1 MLLKYES
8 FQELIFESLINE
20 TYVYYIKDFK
30 NILVKMS
37 NLQQNQIAKE
47 LLDIE
52 YRDNKSDRTFISLT
66 DKDGY
71 LSFSTLRNLKSNLD
85 KSFTEWGKNN
95 NLSDEQTKKVLD
107 TLNKKIENG
116 EISQSDVNHIFDEH
130 NIKSRSDIKLG
141 RLVNALLPGKFSDKE
156 VEEFV
161 NKFKATK
168 DKVGER
174 FELVSGDDINTW
186 YNWEN
191 YSKMEGTLGNS
202 CMAKK
207 SGLFGIY
214 TENPEICQLLILL
227 NEEDKLIGRAIIWKL
242 KSLNIHKS
250 EEEVTFMDRQYT
262 ILDSDVEK
270 FRNYAKEKG
279 WSYKS
284 YNNHHSFGTINY
296 KGEDKNVSMTIE
308 VKQKDYRR
316 YPYMDT
322 FRRYNPDTG
331 ILYNDD
337 DQDSDNEGQYILD
350 DTGGGYTEI
359 EGGVWSEW
367 HGRMIP
373 EDEAVYSDQYGDHLL
388 RDYAVRVDV
397 GSSRRRGWYHQDD
410 DDIVYD
416 EHSDEYVHV
425 DDAVYSEIYGNWIWD
440 ERAVK
445 TITEIYSDGDVEN
458 AEGNWCYVNDR
469 DIVTLHNMSRMLW
482 YKKLSDKYGDWD
494 DYDYINTDILTRN
507 YKDEWIPNI
516 LERTIYKVGEAKSS
530 DSPDIYGIEYLLE
543 EDAIA
548 LDYEIDMSKS
558 RTIDIIQYNENVDE
572 ILESILNKLNIKIK
586 QLRDILNGE
595 GQSRMIFD
603 EDEEYEYRRKVG
615 SLKDKLMARYEE
627 LDSEEWHNL

>member
-1 MLLKYES
+1 MLLKYND
-8 FQELIFESLINE
+8 LIFESLINE
-20 TYVYYIKDFK
+20 TYVYYIKDLK
-30 NILVKMS
+30 DILSKMS
-37 NLQQNQIAKE
+37 NQQQNQIAKE

-71 LSFSTLRNLKSNLD
+71 LSFSTLRNLKSNLE

-95 NLSDEQTKKVLD
+95 KLSDEQTKKVLD
-107 TLNKKIENG
+107 TLNRKIENG
-116 EISQSDVNHIFDEH
+116 EISQSDVNNLFDEH
-130 NIKSRSDIKLG
+130 DIKSRSDIKLG
-141 RLVNALLPGKFSDKE
+141 RLVNALLPSKFSDKE
-156 VEEFV
+156 IEEFV

-207 SGLFGIY
+207 SSIFNIY
-214 TENPEICQLLILL
+214 TENPEMCQLLILL
-227 NEEDKLIGRAIIWKL
+227 NEEDKLIGRALIWKL

-250 EEEVTFMDRQYT
+250 DEEVIFMDRQYS
-262 ILDSDVEK
+262 ILESDVEK
-270 FRNYAKEKG
+270 FKNYAKEKG
-279 WSYKS
+279 WSYKC

-296 KGEDKNVSMTIE
+296 KGEEKNVSMTIE

-322 FRRYNPDTG
+322 FRRYNHETG
-331 ILYNDD
+331 LLYNDD
-337 DQDSDNEGQYILD
+337 NQDSDNEGQYILD

-367 HGRMIP
+367 HDRMIP
-373 EDEAVYSDQYGDHLL
+373 EDEAVYSDIYGDHLL
-388 RDYAVRVDV
+388 RDYAVQVNV

-416 EHSDEYVHV
+416 EHSDESVHV
-425 DDAVYSEIYGNWIWD
+425 DDAVYSDIYGNWIWD
-440 ERAVK
+440 ERAVR
-445 TITEIYSDGDVEN
+445 TITEIYTDGDVEN
-458 AEGNWCYVNDR
+458 SEGNWCYVNDR
-469 DIVTLHNMSRMLW
+469 DIIELREMRNMLW
-482 YKKLSDKYGDWD
+482 YIKLSDKYSDWD
-494 DYDYINTDILTRN
+494 NYKYIYKELLTKN
-507 YKDEWIPNI
+507 YKDEYIPEK
-516 LERTIYKVGEAKSS
+516 LERIIYKVGEPKSS
-530 DSPDIYGIEYLLE
+530 DSPDIYGVEWLLE

-548 LDYEIDMSKS
+548 LDYEISMDNY
-558 RTIDIIQYNENVDE
+558 RVIDIIQYNENIDE
-572 ILESILNKLNIKIK
+572 ILEVILNKLNIKIE
-586 QLRDILNGE
+586 QLSDIIKGE
-595 GQSRMIFD
+595 GQTRMKFD
-603 EDEEYEYRRKVG
+603 DEEEYRK
-615 SLKDKLMARYEE
+615 SIHELKTKLATRFEE

>member
-30 NILVKMS
+30 DILVKMS

-107 TLNKKIENG
+107 TLNKRIENG

-130 NIKSRSDIKLG
+130 DIKSRSDIKLG

-207 SGLFGIY
+207 SGIFNIY
-214 TENPEICQLLILL
+214 TENPEVCQLLILL
-227 NEEDKLIGRAIIWKL
+227 NEEDKLIGRSIIWKL

-250 EEEVTFMDRQYT
+250 EEEVIFMDRQYT

-367 HGRMIP
+367 HDRMIP
-373 EDEAVYSDQYGDHLL
+373 EDEAVYSDPYGDHLL

-469 DIVTLHNMSRMLW
+469 DIVSLHNMSRMLW

-494 DYDYINTDILTRN
+494 DYDYINKDILTKN
-507 YKDEWIPNI
+507 YKDEWVPNI

-548 LDYEIDMSKS
+548 LDYEIDMNES
-558 RTIDIIQYNENVDE
+558 RTIDIIQYNENIDE
-572 ILESILNKLNIKIK
+572 ILESILNKLNIKIQ
-586 QLRDILNGE
+586 QLRDILSGE
-595 GQSRMIFD
+595 GQSRMVFD

>member
-1 MLLKYES
+1 MLLKYND
-8 FQELIFESLINE
+8 LIFESLINE
-20 TYVYYIKDFK
+20 TYVYYIKDLK
-30 NILVKMS
+30 DILSKMS
-37 NLQQNQIAKE
+37 NQQQNQIAKE

-71 LSFSTLRNLKSNLD
+71 LSFSTLRNLKSNLE

-95 NLSDEQTKKVLD
+95 KLSDEQTKKVLD
-107 TLNKKIENG
+107 TLNRKIENG
-116 EISQSDVNHIFDEH
+116 EISQSDVNNLFDEH
-130 NIKSRSDIKLG
+130 DIKSRSDIKLG
-141 RLVNALLPGKFSDKE
+141 RLVNALLPSKFSDKE
-156 VEEFV
+156 IEEFV

-207 SGLFGIY
+207 SSIFNIY
-214 TENPEICQLLILL
+214 TENPEMCQLLILL
-227 NEEDKLIGRAIIWKL
+227 NEEDKLIGRALIWKL

-250 EEEVTFMDRQYT
+250 DEEVIFMDRQYS
-262 ILDSDVEK
+262 ILESDVEK
-270 FRNYAKEKG
+270 FKNYAKEKG
-279 WSYKS
+279 WSYKC

-296 KGEDKNVSMTIE
+296 KGEEKNVSMTIE

-322 FRRYNPDTG
+322 FRRYNHETG
-331 ILYNDD
+331 LLYNDD
-337 DQDSDNEGQYILD
+337 NQDSDNEGQYILD

-367 HGRMIP
+367 HDRMIP
-373 EDEAVYSDQYGDHLL
+373 EDEAVYSDIYGDHLL
-388 RDYAVRVDV
+388 RDYAVQVNV

-416 EHSDEYVHV
+416 EHSDESVHV
-425 DDAVYSEIYGNWIWD
+425 DDAVYSDIYGNWIWD
-440 ERAVK
+440 ERAVR
-445 TITEIYSDGDVEN
+445 TITEIYTDGDVEN
-458 AEGNWCYVNDR
+458 SEGNWCYVNDR
-469 DIVTLHNMSRMLW
+469 DIIELREMRNMLW
-482 YKKLSDKYGDWD
+482 YIKLSDKYSDWD
-494 DYDYINTDILTRN
+494 NYKYIYKELLTKN
-507 YKDEWIPNI
+507 YKDEYIPEK
-516 LERTIYKVGEAKSS
+516 LERIIYKVGEPKSS
-530 DSPDIYGIEYLLE
+530 DSPDIYGVEWLLE

-548 LDYEIDMSKS
+548 LDYEISMDNS
-558 RTIDIIQYNENVDE
+558 RVIDIIQYNENIDE
-572 ILESILNKLNIKIK
+572 ILEVILNKLNIKIE
-586 QLRDILNGE
+586 QLSDIIKGE
-595 GQSRMIFD
+595 GQTRMKFD
-603 EDEEYEYRRKVG
+603 DDDDYRK
-615 SLKDKLMARYEE
+615 SIHELKTKLSTRFEE

>member
-1 MLLKYES
+1 MLLKYND
-8 FQELIFESLINE
+8 LIFESLINE

-30 NILVKMS
+30 DILVKMS

-95 NLSDEQTKKVLD
+95 KLSDEGTKKVLD

-130 NIKSRSDIKLG
+130 DIKSRSDIKLG

-207 SGLFGIY
+207 SGIFNIY
-214 TENPEICQLLILL
+214 TENPEMCQLLILL
-227 NEEDKLIGRAIIWKL
+227 NEEDKLIGRALIWKL
-242 KSLNIHKS
+242 KSLNINKS
-250 EEEVTFMDRQYT
+250 DEEVTFMDRQYS
-262 ILDSDVEK
+262 ILESDVEK

-279 WSYKS
+279 WSYKC

-322 FRRYNPDTG
+322 FRRYNHETG
-331 ILYNDD
+331 LLYNDD

-350 DTGGGYTEI
+350 DTGGGYSEV

-367 HGRMIP
+367 HDRMIP
-373 EDEAVYSDQYGDHLL
+373 EDEAVYSDPYGDHLL

-416 EHSDEYVHV
+416 EHSDEYLHV
-425 DDAVYSEIYGNWIWD
+425 DDAVYSDIYGNWIWD
-440 ERAVK
+440 EKSVK
-445 TITEIYSDGDVEN
+445 TITEIYNDGDIDPFD
-458 AEGNWCYVNDR
+458 AQYSYYRDS
-469 DIVTLHNMSRMLW
+469 DIVKIWDMRNMMW
-482 YKKLSDKYGDWD
+482 YKKLCDKYSDWE
-494 DYDYINTDILTRN
+494 DYDHISKNILTKN
-507 YKDEWIPNI
+507 SDDEWIPDV
-516 LERTIYKVGEAKSS
+516 LERTMYRVGEPKSS
-530 DSPDIYGIEYLLE
+530 DSPDIHGVEFLLE

-548 LDYEIDMSKS
+548 LDYEINMNDSKV
-558 RTIDIIQYNENVDE
+558 IDIIQYNENVDE
-572 ILESILNKLNIKIK
+572 LLEDILNKVKVKIEQLTNILDDK
-586 QLRDILNGE
+586 
-595 GQSRMIFD
+595 GQSRMVFD
-603 EDEEYEYRRKVG
+603 EGDEYEYRRKVS
-615 SLKDKLMARYEE
+615 SLKDKLVYRFRE

>member
-1 MLLKYES
+1 MLLKYND
-8 FQELIFESLINE
+8 LIFESLINE

-30 NILVKMS
+30 DILSKMS
-37 NLQQNQIAKE
+37 NLQQNQIAKD

-95 NLSDEQTKKVLD
+95 KLSDEGTKKVLD

-130 NIKSRSDIKLG
+130 DIKSRSDIKLG

-207 SGLFGIY
+207 SGIFNIY
-214 TENPEICQLLILL
+214 TENPEMCQLLILL
-227 NEEDKLIGRAIIWKL
+227 NEEDKLIGRALIWKL
-242 KSLNIHKS
+242 KSLNINKS
-250 EEEVTFMDRQYT
+250 DEEVTFMDRQYS
-262 ILDSDVEK
+262 ILESDVEK

-279 WSYKS
+279 WSYKC

-322 FRRYNPDTG
+322 FRRYNHETG
-331 ILYNDD
+331 LLYNDD

-350 DTGGGYTEI
+350 DTGGGYSEV

-367 HGRMIP
+367 HDRMIP
-373 EDEAVYSDQYGDHLL
+373 EDEAVYSDPYGDHLL

-397 GSSRRRGWYHQDD
+397 GASRRRGWYHQDD

-416 EHSDEYVHV
+416 EHSDEYLHV
-425 DDAVYSEIYGNWIWD
+425 DDAVYSDIYGNWIWD
-440 ERAVK
+440 EKSVK
-445 TITEIYSDGDVEN
+445 TITEIYNDGDIEPFD
-458 AEGNWCYVNDR
+458 AQYSYYRDS
-469 DIVTLHNMSRMLW
+469 DIVKIWDMRNMMW
-482 YKKLSDKYGDWD
+482 YKKLSDKYNDWE
-494 DYDYINTDILTRN
+494 DYDHISKDILTKN
-507 YKDEWIPNI
+507 YKDEWIPDI

-530 DSPDIYGIEYLLE
+530 DSPDIHGVEYLLE

-548 LDYEIDMSKS
+548 LDYEINMNDS
-558 RTIDIIQYNENVDE
+558 RVIDIIQYNEDIDE
-572 ILESILNKLNIKIK
+572 LLEDILNKLNIKIE
-586 QLRDILNGE
+586 QLTNILDDK
-595 GQSRMIFD
+595 GQKRMVFD
-603 EDEEYEYRRKVG
+603 EDGEYEYRRKVS
-615 SLKDKLMARYEE
+615 SLKDKLMVRHQE

>member
-1 MLLKYES
+1 MLLKYND
-8 FQELIFESLINE
+8 LIFESLINE

-30 NILVKMS
+30 DILVKMS

-95 NLSDEQTKKVLD
+95 KLSDENIKSVLD
-107 TLNKKIENG
+107 LINKKIENG
-116 EISQSDVNHIFDEH
+116 EISQSDVNTIFDEH
-130 NIKSRSDIKLG
+130 DIKSRSDIKLG

-207 SGLFGIY
+207 SGIFNIY
-214 TENPEICQLLILL
+214 IENPEICQLLILL
-227 NEEDKLIGRAIIWKL
+227 NEEDKLIGRALIWKL

-250 EEEVTFMDRQYT
+250 EEEVIFMDRQYT

-322 FRRYNPDTG
+322 FRRYNHETG
-331 ILYNDD
+331 LLYNDD
-337 DQDSDNEGQYILD
+337 DQDSGNEGQYILD

-367 HGRMIP
+367 HDRMIP
-373 EDEAVYSDQYGDHLL
+373 EDEAVYSDPYDDHL
-388 RDYAVRVDV
+388 
-397 GSSRRRGWYHQDD
+397 
-410 DDIVYD
+410 
-416 EHSDEYVHV
+416 
-425 DDAVYSEIYGNWIWD
+425 
-440 ERAVK
+440 
-445 TITEIYSDGDVEN
+445 
-458 AEGNWCYVNDR
+458 
-469 DIVTLHNMSRMLW
+469 
-482 YKKLSDKYGDWD
+482 
-494 DYDYINTDILTRN
+494 
-507 YKDEWIPNI
+507 
-516 LERTIYKVGEAKSS
+516 
-530 DSPDIYGIEYLLE
+530 
-543 EDAIA
+543 
-548 LDYEIDMSKS
+548 
-558 RTIDIIQYNENVDE
+558 
-572 ILESILNKLNIKIK
+572 
-586 QLRDILNGE
+586 
-595 GQSRMIFD
+595 
-603 EDEEYEYRRKVG
+603 
-615 SLKDKLMARYEE
+615 
-627 LDSEEWHNL
+627 

>member
-1 MLLKYES
+1 MLLKYND
-8 FQELIFESLINE
+8 LIFESLINE
-20 TYVYYIKDFK
+20 TYVYYIKDLK
-30 NILVKMS
+30 DILSKMS
-37 NLQQNQIAKE
+37 NQQQNQIAKE

-71 LSFSTLRNLKSNLD
+71 LSFSTLRNLKSNLE

-95 NLSDEQTKKVLD
+95 KLSDEQTKKVLD
-107 TLNKKIENG
+107 TLNRKIENG
-116 EISQSDVNHIFDEH
+116 EISQSDVNNLFDEH
-130 NIKSRSDIKLG
+130 DIKSRSDIKLG
-141 RLVNALLPGKFSDKE
+141 RLVNALLPSKFSDKE
-156 VEEFV
+156 IEEFV

-207 SGLFGIY
+207 SSIFNIY
-214 TENPEICQLLILL
+214 TENPEMCQLLILL
-227 NEEDKLIGRAIIWKL
+227 NEEDKLIGRALIWKL

-250 EEEVTFMDRQYT
+250 DEEVIFMDRQYS
-262 ILDSDVEK
+262 ILESDVEK

-279 WSYKS
+279 WSYKC
-284 YNNHHSFGTINY
+284 YNNHHSFGTMNY

-322 FRRYNPDTG
+322 FRRYNHETG
-331 ILYNDD
+331 LLYNDD

-367 HGRMIP
+367 HDRMIP
-373 EDEAVYSDQYGDHLL
+373 EDEAVYSDIYGDHLL
-388 RDYAVRVDV
+388 RDYAVQVNV

-416 EHSDEYVHV
+416 EHSDESVHV
-425 DDAVYSEIYGNWIWD
+425 DDAVYSDIYGNWIWD
-440 ERAVK
+440 ERAVR
-445 TITEIYSDGDVEN
+445 TITEIYTDGDVEN
-458 AEGNWCYVNDR
+458 SEGNWCYMNDR
-469 DIVTLHNMSRMLW
+469 DIIKLREMRNMLW
-482 YKKLSDKYGDWD
+482 YIKLSDKYSDWD
-494 DYDYINTDILTRN
+494 NYKYIYKELLTKN
-507 YKDEWIPNI
+507 YKDEYIPEK
-516 LERTIYKVGEAKSS
+516 LERIIYKVGEPKSS
-530 DSPDIYGIEYLLE
+530 DSPDIYGVEWLLE

-548 LDYEIDMSKS
+548 LDYEISMDNS
-558 RTIDIIQYNENVDE
+558 RVIDIIQYNENIDE
-572 ILESILNKLNIKIK
+572 ILEVILNKLNIKIE
-586 QLRDILNGE
+586 QLSDIIKVE
-595 GQSRMIFD
+595 GQTRMKFD
-603 EDEEYEYRRKVG
+603 DDDDYRK
-615 SLKDKLMARYEE
+615 SIHELKTKLSTRFEE

>member
-1 MLLKYES
+1 MLLKYND
-8 FQELIFESLINE
+8 LIFESLINE

-30 NILVKMS
+30 DILVKMS

-95 NLSDEQTKKVLD
+95 KLSDEHVKNVLD
-107 TLNKKIENG
+107 FLNKKIENG
-116 EISQSDVNHIFDEH
+116 EISQSDVNTIFDEH
-130 NIKSRSDIKLG
+130 DIKSRSDIKLG

-207 SGLFGIY
+207 SGLFNIY
-214 TENPEICQLLILL
+214 TENQEICQLLILL

-250 EEEVTFMDRQYT
+250 EEEVIFMDRQYT

-322 FRRYNPDTG
+322 FRRYNHETG
-331 ILYNDD
+331 LLYNDD

-367 HGRMIP
+367 HDRMIP
-373 EDEAVYSDQYGDHLL
+373 EDEAVYSDPYGDHLL

-425 DDAVYSEIYGNWIWD
+425 DDAVYSDIYGNWIWD
-440 ERAVK
+440 EKSVK
-445 TITEIYSDGDVEN
+445 TVTEIHSDGDVDSFD
-458 AEGNWCYVNDR
+458 AQYSYYRDR
-469 DIVTLHNMSRMLW
+469 DIVKIIGTEAISKMLW
-482 YKKLSDKYGDWD
+482 YEKLSDKYNDWD
-494 DYDYINTDILTRN
+494 DYDHISKDILTKN
-507 YKDEWIPNI
+507 YKDEWIPDI

-530 DSPDIYGIEYLLE
+530 DSPDIHGVEYLLE

-548 LDYEIDMSKS
+548 LDYEIDMNES
-558 RTIDIIQYNENVDE
+558 RVIDIIQYNENIDE
-572 ILESILNKLNIKIK
+572 ILESILNKLNIKIH
-586 QLRDILNGE
+586 QLRDVLSGE

-615 SLKDKLMARYEE
+615 SLKDKLMVRYEE

>member
-1 MLLKYES
+1 MLLKYND
-8 FQELIFESLINE
+8 LIFESLINE

-30 NILVKMS
+30 DILVKMS

-95 NLSDEQTKKVLD
+95 KLSDENIKSVLD
-107 TLNKKIENG
+107 LINKKIENG
-116 EISQSDVNHIFDEH
+116 EISQSDVNTIFDEH
-130 NIKSRSDIKLG
+130 DIKSRSDIKLG

-156 VEEFV
+156 IEEFV

-207 SGLFGIY
+207 SGIFNIY
-214 TENPEICQLLILL
+214 IENPEICQLLILL
-227 NEEDKLIGRAIIWKL
+227 NEEDKLIGRALIWKL

-250 EEEVTFMDRQYT
+250 EEEVIFMDRQYT

-322 FRRYNPDTG
+322 FRRYNHETG
-331 ILYNDD
+331 LLYNDD
-337 DQDSDNEGQYILD
+337 DQDSGNEGQYILD

-367 HGRMIP
+367 HDRMIP
-373 EDEAVYSDQYGDHLL
+373 EDEAVYSDPYGDHLL

-425 DDAVYSEIYGNWIWD
+425 DDAVYSDIYGNWIWD
-440 ERAVK
+440 EKSVK
-445 TITEIYSDGDVEN
+445 TVTEIHSDGDVDSFD
-458 AEGNWCYVNDR
+458 AQYSYYRDR
-469 DIVTLHNMSRMLW
+469 DIVKIIGTEAISKMLW
-482 YKKLSDKYGDWD
+482 YEKLSDKYNDWD
-494 DYDYINTDILTRN
+494 DYDHISKDILTKN
-507 YKDEWIPNI
+507 YKDEWIPDI

-530 DSPDIYGIEYLLE
+530 DSPDIHGVEYLLE

-548 LDYEIDMSKS
+548 LDYEIDMNES
-558 RTIDIIQYNENVDE
+558 RVIDIIQYNEDIDE
-572 ILESILNKLNIKIK
+572 LLEDVLNKLNIKIE
-586 QLRDILNGE
+586 QLTNILDDK
-595 GQSRMIFD
+595 GQKRMVFD
-603 EDEEYEYRRKVG
+603 EDDEYEYRRKVS
-615 SLKDKLMARYEE
+615 SLKDKLMLRHEE